1 MKQLQPGTVVTLEVV
16 REAPFGYFLTN
27 GNEDVLL
34 HKNEQKGELVIGEKV
49 TVFLYHD
56 KQGRLSATMKI
67 PDVQIGK
74 YGWSKVVDVNERLGV
89 FVNIGIN
96 KDILIHK
103 DDLPKVERV
112 WPAID
117 GKLFITLKSDKNGRL
132 LGKLATENVMEE
144 QFKKAD
150 RSAFNKNI
158 SGIVYRTLYSGTFLI
173 TDEGF
178 RGFVHESQQ
187 EKEPRIG
194 DVVSGR
200 IIDVKEDGTVNVSL
214 LKRSHEKITDD
225 AEMILQYLVERG
237 GKMPYTDKSQ
247 PKDIEKRFGIS
258 KGAFKRAIGHLLKN
272 GKVYQED
279 GWTYLKS

>member
-49 TVFLYHD
+49 TVFFIMIS
-56 KQGRLSATMKI
+56 KETSATMKI

-117 GKLFITLKSDKNGRL
+117 GKLYNFEIR
-132 LGKLATENVMEE
+132 
-144 QFKKAD
+144 
-150 RSAFNKNI
+150 
-158 SGIVYRTLYSGTFLI
+158 
-173 TDEGF
+173 
-178 RGFVHESQQ
+178 
-187 EKEPRIG
+187 
-194 DVVSGR
+194 
-200 IIDVKEDGTVNVSL
+200 
-214 LKRSHEKITDD
+214 
-225 AEMILQYLVERG
+225 
-237 GKMPYTDKSQ
+237 
-247 PKDIEKRFGIS
+247 
-258 KGAFKRAIGHLLKN
+258 
-272 GKVYQED
+272 
-279 GWTYLKS
+279 